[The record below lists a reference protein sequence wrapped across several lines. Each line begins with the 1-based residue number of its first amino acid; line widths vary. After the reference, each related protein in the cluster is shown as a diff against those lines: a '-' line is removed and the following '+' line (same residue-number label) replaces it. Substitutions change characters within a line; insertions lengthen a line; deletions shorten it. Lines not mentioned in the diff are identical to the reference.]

1 MMNYILKERGKQCK
15 IFFVSDLLKLGL
27 NGGNEMEQNM
37 EYKKVDPKAVK
48 SWRIGKAIQL
58 AVILT
63 VTVPVEI
70 GLAGAEWDSVLR
82 IVIMAGALL
91 LALYAVV
98 ALIVFPS
105 IEYKQWGY
113 MIAEDKVVIRHGI
126 FFIKKTIIPIIRI
139 QNITVSQGPINRK
152 LGLYQ
157 VEIALASGQFSI
169 EGLDRETADAISE
182 NLKSRL
188 YQRTAEK
195 GVL

>member
-1 MMNYILKERGKQCK
+1 
-15 IFFVSDLLKLGL
+15 
-27 NGGNEMEQNM
+27 MEQNM